1 MKAMKNVKRKIMS
14 KKYTTMS
21 NISNTPYCY
30 NTIYTTFG
38 LMVHVYIFMFSILSY
53 GGK

>member
-21 NISNTPYCY
+21 NISNTP
-30 NTIYTTFG
+30 
-38 LMVHVYIFMFSILSY
+38 
-53 GGK
+53 